1 VSATRRI
8 LLPAFIAIV
17 AFAAVVWAAG
27 GHPLQV
33 ILILLTGGGTW
44 FGLWEAMAKAIP
56 ILLCALAVAVP
67 GRLGLTN
74 IGGEGQFLLGSIGA
88 SVVALSFPTMP
99 IFFLQ
104 PAMIGAAMMAGGLW
118 GAIPGALRSF
128 ARTDETV
135 ISLLLNYVAALLLLH
150 LVNGALKDP
159 AGMGW
164 PQSAMFGANAR
175 IEGFL
180 GTRVHVVVF
189 LALGAAMALSWAWRH
204 TVWGFSAR
212 TVGANPI
219 LARHM
224 RVPVGVYYFVG
235 FCLAGALAGAAGFGE
250 VSAIH
255 GRLRE
260 GISLGYGYAG
270 FFVAWL
276 SGHRFVWCVPASLVY
291 ALVITGADSLQI
303 ETKLPF
309 ATIYVFQGALFLAV
323 LVIQK
328 HAPANVSPLNR

>member
-8 LLPAFIAIV
+8 LLPAFIAIL

-27 GHPLQV
+27 GPPLRV

-44 FGLWEAMAKAIP
+44 FGLGEAMAKSIP

-67 GRLGLTN
+67 GRMGLTN
-74 IGGEGQFLLGSIGA
+74 IGGEGQFLLGAIGA

-99 IFFLQ
+99 SFLLP
-104 PAMIGAAMMAGGLW
+104 PAMMGAAMLAGGLW

-135 ISLLLNYVAALLLLH
+135 ISLLLNYVAGLFLLH

-164 PQSAMFGANAR
+164 PQSAMFEANAR

-180 GTRVHVVVF
+180 GTRIHAVAF
-189 LALGAAMALSWAWRH
+189 LALGAALVLSWVWRH

-212 TVGANPI
+212 TVAANPI

-224 RVPVGVYYFVG
+224 GIPVRGYYLIG

-255 GRLRE
+255 GRIRE

-276 SGHRFVWCVPASLVY
+276 SGHRFVWCIPASLIY

-309 ATIYVFQGALFLAV
+309 ATIYVFQGAMFLAV

-328 HAPANVSPLNR
+328 HSSVNISTLNR